1 MFIKREIKKVSVL
14 MGVAAFGFWLA
25 GTPAHALDLSPST
38 SGVILGSS
46 LTPATTAA
54 NCEPGCVYNAF
65 GLPSDGSLSLLYKAD
80 YGTPISESGTFAT
93 SYTTVF
99 NGDQS
104 GGSITFDVGSSAISC
119 PSCYLAVKDGNHA
132 PTYYFFNLSSW
143 NGTETINLSGF
154 WPGPGS
160 ISHVSIWGTRTAGV
174 PEPSSLLLL
183 GSGLAG
189 IGIWRRKFAKG

>member
-1 MFIKREIKKVSVL
+1 MMNRLKKFSLL
-14 MGVAAFGFWLA
+14 MGVATLAIGLA
-25 GTPAHALDLSPST
+25 GAPAHALDLSPST

-46 LTPATTAA
+46 LTPATTAS

-65 GLPSDGSLSLLYKAD
+65 GVDPSTTTLSLLYKAD
-80 YGTPISESGTFAT
+80 QGTTVSESGTFAANY
-93 SYTTVF
+93 STVF
-99 NGDQS
+99 NGDAS
-104 GGSITFDVGSSAISC
+104 GGTITFTGGSSISC

-132 PTYYFFNLSSW
+132 PTYYFFNLSTW

-154 WPGPGS
+154 WPGAGS
-160 ISHVSIWGTRTAGV
+160 ISHVSIWGASSSGV

-189 IGIWRRKFAKG
+189 IGIWRRKFAKA